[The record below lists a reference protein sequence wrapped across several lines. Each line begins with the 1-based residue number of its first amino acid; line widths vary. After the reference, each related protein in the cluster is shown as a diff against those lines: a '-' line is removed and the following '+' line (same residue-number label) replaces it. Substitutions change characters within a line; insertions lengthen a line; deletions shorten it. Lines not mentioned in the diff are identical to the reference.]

1 MGAVADIHETRF
13 DRARGLHPVFLLQPQ
28 LSKLA
33 SRFLNHDFGELATA
47 LLHAAAEDFEAELVS
62 FGVGLHNKIRLIGEG
77 LLLNDREGLVPG

>member
-28 LSKLA
+28 L
-33 SRFLNHDFGELATA
+33 LNHDFGELATA